1 MRLEKEAVIEVPP
14 VTLVPAAN
22 DQLATCDPSTSG
34 AAHSGSRW
42 KKVMAYAKPGWRYW
56 LNLAEVPLS
65 DAICLS
71 LDVEPTIL
79 QQLDERYTRADGAQT
94 FETFRL
100 QFIARRDAAQTH
112 IRANTLPARYDHI
125 KEIYLVCLM
134 EFRQWGESLPAPFNF
149 PEEFP
154 KSPAPEPVAA
164 DASAKSEPSPRNE
177 NANLRI
183 IAAMLMLLRDQDGGR
198 FPSDAKVIEML
209 VEKYGAAEGIS
220 KRNLEAVFPAAKRVA
235 GDDLKPQT

>member
-1 MRLEKEAVIEVPP
+1 
-14 VTLVPAAN
+14 
-22 DQLATCDPSTSG
+22 
-34 AAHSGSRW
+34 
-42 KKVMAYAKPGWRYW
+42 MAYPKPGWRHW
-56 LNLAEVPLS
+56 LNLAEVPLD

-79 QQLDERYTRADGAQT
+79 QQPDERYIRADAAQT

-100 QFIARRDAAQTH
+100 HFISRRNAAQSH
-112 IRANTLPARYDHI
+112 IRASNLPASYDRR
-125 KEIYLVCLM
+125 KETYLVRLM
-134 EFRQWGESLPAPFNF
+134 EFRQWGESLPAPFDF

-164 DASAKSEPSPRNE
+164 NAQAKSEPSPRNE

-198 FPSDAKVIEML
+198 FPSDSKIIEML
-209 VEKYGAAEGIS
+209 VEKYGAADGIS